1 MPRLITEISCTW
13 SVMET
18 VQAFLRVSKLAKKG
32 QFERYSIRYLPKF
45 ISVNELKQYFL
56 ENYSEELS
64 PASNCTSL
72 TIGYMSDGRRKCDIK
87 TEKQLD
93 DAYRSVKNG
102 WITLWV
108 DPHSSFKRKQ
118 GEIERREAGKAKRK
132 RNSGMNGKPYCL
144 SFPLVT
150 KLLNV

>member
-1 MPRLITEISCTW
+1 MPRLLTKISCTW

-18 VQAFLRVSKLAKKG
+18 VQAFLKVSKLANKG
-32 QFERYSIRYLPKF
+32 QFERHSIRYLPKF
-45 ISVNELKQYFL
+45 ISVNELKQYLL

>member
-1 MPRLITEISCTW
+1 
-13 SVMET
+13 
-18 VQAFLRVSKLAKKG
+18 
-32 QFERYSIRYLPKF
+32 
-45 ISVNELKQYFL
+45 
-56 ENYSEELS
+56 
-64 PASNCTSL
+64 
-72 TIGYMSDGRRKCDIK
+72 MSDGRRKCDIK

-118 GEIERREAGKAKRK
+118 GEIERREAGKAERK

-150 KLLNV
+150 KLLSV